1 MHHGESRLRHKWAL
15 RNWDGG
21 CKGKRL
27 SGGLQFMR
35 WFHSRVS
42 GLPFKLAA
50 KKGLH
55 KAFRPHDSKKGAH
68 TMRPLVHGKLL
79 WVRRWHTAR

>member
-1 MHHGESRLRHKWAL
+1 
-15 RNWDGG
+15 
-21 CKGKRL
+21 
-27 SGGLQFMR
+27 MR